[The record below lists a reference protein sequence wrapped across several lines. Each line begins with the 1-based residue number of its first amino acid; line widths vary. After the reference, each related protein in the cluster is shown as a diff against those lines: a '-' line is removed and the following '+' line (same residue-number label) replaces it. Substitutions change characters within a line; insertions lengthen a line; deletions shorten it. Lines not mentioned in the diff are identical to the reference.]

1 MDIAVI
7 LGISKTHL
15 LARLR
20 QSVIAALGVTFGI
33 TMFITLVSFMTGLN
47 GMLDGLVTNR
57 TPHILLY
64 NKIKPSEQQPLDKT
78 AQFSAAW
85 NIIHSVKPV
94 AGRKEIYNALPIMQA
109 LREDERVLDV
119 APKVRAQVFYNAGD
133 IEVNGVVN
141 GVDVLKEAKMFF
153 LGEYVTE
160 GNLHD
165 IITTNNAVLLG
176 KGVAEKMLLA
186 IGDVVQV
193 TTAKGDILPLK
204 VVGFYQSGLA
214 DVDDIQSFASLSTT
228 QKLLGESNS
237 YITELQVKLKDM
249 TQAPALAKEYARTF
263 GIDALDIQTANAQ
276 FETGTQVRNTITYAV
291 SITLLIVAGFGIY
304 NILNMMI
311 YEKMD
316 DIAILKATGF
326 SGRDVKWIFII
337 QAMIIGIVGGALGL
351 VFGYLLSSV
360 IDHAPFETQALPT
373 IKTYPVNFDPKYY
386 IIGIVFALATTYLAG
401 LFPARKASKIDP
413 VEIIRGK

>member
-7 LGISKTHL
+7 LGISRTHL
-15 LARLR
+15 LTRLR

-47 GMLDGLVTNR
+47 NMLDGLVTNR

-64 NKIKPSEQQPLDKT
+64 NKVKPTELQPVDL
-78 AQFSAAW
+78 FPSLSGGW
-85 NIIHSVKPV
+85 NIVSSVRPV
-94 AGRKEIYNALPIMQA
+94 AGRKELYNALPVMHV
-109 LREDERVLDV
+109 LREDERVADV
-119 APKVRAQVFYNAGD
+119 SPKVRAQVFYNAGD
-133 IEVNGVVN
+133 IEVNGMVN
-141 GVDVLKEAKMFF
+141 GVEVLAEDRMFF
-153 LGEYVTE
+153 LSDYVTA
-160 GNLHD
+160 GSIQDLLT
-165 IITTNNAVLLG
+165 TTNGILLG
-176 KGVAEKMLLA
+176 KGVANKMLLD
-186 IGDVVQV
+186 IGDVVQI

-214 DVDDIQSFASLSTT
+214 DVDDVQSFASIATT

-237 YITELQVKLKDM
+237 YITEIQVKLKDM
-249 TQAPALAKEYARTF
+249 AQAPALAKEYSRVF
-263 GIDALDIQTANAQ
+263 GVDAMDIQTANAQ

-326 SGRDVKWIFII
+326 SGRDVRWIFIS
-337 QAMIIGIVGGALGL
+337 QAIIIGVIGGILGL
-351 VFGYLLSSV
+351 VFGYMLSNV
-360 IDHAPFETQALPT
+360 IDQLPFETEALPT

-386 IIGIVFALATTYLAG
+386 VIGIVFALVTTFLSGY
-401 LFPARKASKIDP
+401 FPARRAGKIDP